1 MLIARNLRE
10 ERVRTLNFEA
20 MICENQVNVYD
31 WTQNRLRIITV
42 FKIKN
47 FKNCQVNLLL
57 ILKMLIHIHVL
68 YYACLCTGIK
78 LFRLIFYLKN
88 LRLPIVYMYDPLANQ
103 ILALRSL
110 ARVASHYPTELS
122 NMLQKEM

>member
-1 MLIARNLRE
+1 M
-10 ERVRTLNFEA
+10 
-20 MICENQVNVYD
+20 
-31 WTQNRLRIITV
+31 
-42 FKIKN
+42 
-47 FKNCQVNLLL
+47 
-57 ILKMLIHIHVL
+57 
-68 YYACLCTGIK
+68 
-78 LFRLIFYLKN
+78 FYLKN